1 MEFISEE
8 MQKANRLALADH
20 IEKNVTDEQYYHQAF
35 INPVTGAMCAHAHA
49 AAIGMCGLILEKD
62 YGPSHPDPD
71 LSSAFVNAKHF
82 FGYFIID
89 KVFDNPFISNR
100 EQIIQA
106 LRQYTENNLFD

>member
-49 AAIGMCGLILEKD
+49 AAIGMCGLIFEKD

-71 LSSAFVNAKHF
+71 LSSAFVNAFPIGNKLSKLSVNIPKTIFSINFHS
-82 FGYFIID
+82 
-89 KVFDNPFISNR
+89 KRNS
-100 EQIIQA
+100 
-106 LRQYTENNLFD
+106 L